1 MRILLIAVTAL
12 LAIVG
17 LVLVIGA
24 MLPRQHRA
32 TREITLNR
40 SPREIYAVARDF
52 GSAPSWRRNLLQV
65 EWPEVVNGL
74 VRFREVSKDGSVT
87 YEVVE
92 DAPGEKLVTRIVDRD
107 LGYSGS
113 WTYEF
118 LPAENR
124 TRVRL
129 TEDGEVSNILFRFV
143 SRFVFGHT
151 STLDSYLLALGEK
164 FGENATPK

>member
-1 MRILLIAVTAL
+1 MRILLIAVAAL
-12 LAIVG
+12 LVVVA

-24 MLPRQHRA
+24 MLPREHRA

-40 SPREIYAVARDF
+40 SPREVYAVAHDF

-65 EWPEVVNGL
+65 EWPDPVNGL

-92 DAPGEKLVTRIVDRD
+92 DTPGEKLITRIVDRD

-118 LPAENR
+118 SP
-124 TRVRL
+124 TRDGTRIRI

-143 SRFVFGHT
+143 SRFVFGHA
-151 STLDSYLLALGEK
+151 STLDSYLRALGAK
-164 FGENATPK
+164 FGENVTPK

>member
-1 MRILLIAVTAL
+1 MRILLIAITAL
-12 LAIVG
+12 LVIVG

-40 SPREIYAVARDF
+40 SPREIYSVARDF

-65 EWPEVVNGL
+65 EWPDPANGL

-87 YEVVE
+87 YEIVE
-92 DAPGEKLVTRIVDRD
+92 DTPGEKLITRIVDRD

-118 LPAENR
+118 SPAEKG
-124 TRVRL
+124 TCVRI

-143 SRFVFGHT
+143 SRFVFGQT
-151 STLDSYLLALGEK
+151 STIDSYLRALGGK
-164 FGENATPK
+164 FGENVTPK

>member
-12 LAIVG
+12 LLITA
-17 LVLVIGA
+17 LVLAIGA
-24 MLPRQHRA
+24 LLPREHRA

-40 SPREIYAVARDF
+40 SPREIYSVARDF

-65 EWPEVVNGL
+65 EWPDAVNGL

-92 DAPGEKLVTRIVDRD
+92 DSPGEKLVTRIVDRD

-118 LPAENR
+118 SPGENGAR
-124 TRVRL
+124 IRI

-151 STLDSYLLALGEK
+151 STLDGYLLALGGR
-164 FGENATPK
+164 FGENVTPK

>member
-1 MRILLIAVTAL
+1 MKIVLIVIAVL
-12 LAIVG
+12 VVIIG
-17 LVLVIGA
+17 LVLVVGT
-24 MLPRQHRA
+24 MLPRQHQA

-40 SPREIYAVARDF
+40 PPQEIYSVVRDF
-52 GSAPSWRRNLLQV
+52 GTAASWRRNLLRV
-65 EWPEVVNGL
+65 ELLEAVNGL

-92 DAPGEKLVTRIVDRD
+92 DVPDQNLVTRIVDRD

-118 LPAENR
+118 SPAGNG
-124 TRVRL
+124 TRIRI
-129 TEDGEVSNILFRFV
+129 TEDGDVSNILFRFV

-151 STLDSYLLALGEK
+151 STLDGYLLALAAK
-164 FGENATPK
+164 FGQNVAPQ

>member
-12 LAIVG
+12 LVVG

-24 MLPRQHRA
+24 MLPQQHRA
-32 TREITLNR
+32 TREIALSR

-65 EWPEVVNGL
+65 EWPDPVNGL

-87 YEVVE
+87 YKIVE
-92 DAPGEKLVTRIVDRD
+92 DTPGEKLVTRIVDRD

-118 LPAENR
+118 LPAENGA
-124 TRVRL
+124 RVRV
-129 TEDGEVSNILFRFV
+129 TEDGEVSNILFRFL

-151 STLDSYLLALGEK
+151 STIDSYLLALGGK
-164 FGENATPK
+164 FGENVTPK

>member
-12 LAIVG
+12 LVIVG

-24 MLPRQHRA
+24 MLPREHRA

-52 GSAPSWRRNLLQV
+52 GSTPSWRRNLLQV
-65 EWPEVVNGL
+65 EWPEPVNGL

-87 YEVVE
+87 YEIVE

-118 LPAENR
+118 SPAEKGA
-124 TRVRL
+124 RVRI

-151 STLDSYLLALGEK
+151 STIDSYLLALGAK
-164 FGENATPK
+164 FGENVTPR

>member
-12 LAIVG
+12 LVIVG

-65 EWPEVVNGL
+65 EWPEPVNGL
-74 VRFREVSKDGSVT
+74 VRFREVSKDGTVT

-92 DAPGEKLVTRIVDRD
+92 DAPGEKLVTRILDRD

-113 WTYEF
+113 WIYEF
-118 LPAENR
+118 LPAENGAH
-124 TRVRL
+124 VRI
-129 TEDGEVSNILFRFV
+129 TEDGDVSNILFRFV

-164 FGENATPK
+164 FGENVTPN

>member
-1 MRILLIAVTAL
+1 MKILLILLTAL
-12 LAIVG
+12 LVMIA

-24 MLPRQHRA
+24 MLPRKHRA
-32 TREITLNR
+32 ITLNR
-40 SPREIYAVARDF
+40 PPREIYAVVRDF
-52 GSAPSWRRNLLQV
+52 GSAPTWRRNLRQV
-65 EWPEVVNGL
+65 EWPEAANGL

-92 DAPGEKLVTRIVDRD
+92 DIPGEKLVTRIVDRD

-118 LPAENR
+118 LPAENGA
-124 TRVRL
+124 RVCI
-129 TEDGEVSNILFRFV
+129 TEDGDVSNILFRFV

-151 STLDSYLLALGEK
+151 STLQSYLVALGEK
-164 FGENATPK
+164 FGEKVTPK

>member
-1 MRILLIAVTAL
+1 MRILLIALTAL
-12 LAIVG
+12 LVIIG

-24 MLPRQHRA
+24 MLPQQHRA
-32 TREITLNR
+32 TREITLSR
-40 SPREIYAVARDF
+40 PPREIYSVARDF
-52 GSAPSWRRNLLQV
+52 GSAPSWRPNLLQV
-65 EWPEVVNGL
+65 EWPDAVNGF

-92 DAPGEKLVTRIVDRD
+92 DVPGEKLITRIVDRD

-118 LPAENR
+118 SPAENG
-124 TRVRL
+124 TRVRI
-129 TEDGEVSNILFRFV
+129 TEDGEVSNILFRFL

-151 STLDSYLLALGEK
+151 STLDGYLLALGAK
-164 FGENATPK
+164 FGENVTPK

>member
-1 MRILLIAVTAL
+1 MRILLLAVTSL
-12 LAIVG
+12 VGIVA

-24 MLPRQHRA
+24 LLPRQHRA

-40 SPREIYAVARDF
+40 PAREIYGVVRDF
-52 GSAPSWRRNLLQV
+52 GSAPTWRPNLLQV
-65 EWPEVVNGL
+65 EWVDPVNGL
-74 VRFREVSKDGSVT
+74 ARFREFSKEGRVT

-92 DAPGEKLVTRIVDRD
+92 DSPGEKLVTRIVDRD

-118 LPAENR
+118 APAEKGA
-124 TRVRL
+124 RVRI

-151 STLDSYLLALGEK
+151 STLDGYLRALGRK
-164 FGENATPK
+164 FGENVTPK

>member
-1 MRILLIAVTAL
+1 MRILLIAVTAIL
-12 LAIVG
+12 VIVG

-32 TREITLNR
+32 TREIILNR
-40 SPREIYAVARDF
+40 SPREIYTVARDF

-65 EWPEVVNGL
+65 EWPEPVNGL
-74 VRFREVSKDGSVT
+74 VRFRELSKDGSVT
-87 YEVVE
+87 YEVVQ
-92 DAPGEKLVTRIVDRD
+92 DGPGEKLVTRIVDRD

-118 LPAENR
+118 LPAEHGAH
-124 TRVRL
+124 VRI
-129 TEDGEVSNILFRFV
+129 TEDGDVSNILFRFV
-143 SRFVFGHT
+143 SRFVLGHT

-164 FGENATPK
+164 LGENVTPR